1 MIRSAAT
8 FVAVSLIATSA
19 QAVTVWQGEAVIDTA
34 TAACNTIPS
43 APIRTD
49 TVVKTVI
56 KPKNVPGN
64 SNLTSISFIANTV
77 AMFALVLDD
86 AGPNPDPSGTAAGF
100 GHTSSGVIKP
110 NIPIPYSQF
119 VQSPPAVTAST
130 PDITLSGRISDFLFV
145 TNCDV
150 TFRAAYTKRTN

>member
-19 QAVTVWQGEAVIDTA
+19 EAVTVWQGEAVIDTA

-49 TVVKTVI
+49 TVVKTVL

-64 SNLTSISFIANTV
+64 SNLTSISFIANGV
-77 AMFALVLDD
+77 AMFALVLD
-86 AGPNPDPSGTAAGF
+86 AGASGTAAGF
-100 GHTSSGVIKP
+100 GHTSSGVIQANKV
-110 NIPIPYSQF
+110 IPYSQF

-150 TFRAAYTKRTN
+150 TFRAAYTQRTN